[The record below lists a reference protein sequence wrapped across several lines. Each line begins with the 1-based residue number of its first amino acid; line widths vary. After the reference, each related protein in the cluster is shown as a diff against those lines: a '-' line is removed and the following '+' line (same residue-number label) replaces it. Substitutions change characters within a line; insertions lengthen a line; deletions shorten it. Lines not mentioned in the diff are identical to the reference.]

1 MVVVSVVV
9 ALLAFAVIVALVGM
23 AYRQLKRFSSEVRS
37 ERLDRQAVVSKM
49 DDIERLTKTPT
60 RMAHRVALQEADKL
74 LDYSLKALEI
84 PGNTMLERLSE
95 GARTHR
101 SLRKMITVRSRMEPL
116 LSKPHTV
123 LAPSQVEDAIEQYRK
138 ALKTL
143 GVL

>member
-1 MVVVSVVV
+1 MIAVVV
-9 ALLAFAVIVALVGM
+9 AMSVIGFGIVVVLAALVY
-23 AYRQLKRFSSEVRS
+23 AHLRRFTSKIRS
-37 ERLDRQAVVSKM
+37 ERLDRHAVVSKM
-49 DDIERLTKTPT
+49 EDIERLMNTPT

-84 PGNTMLERLSE
+84 PGNTVLERLSE
-95 GARTHR
+95 GARMHR
-101 SLRKMITVRSRMEPL
+101 SLRKMITVRSRLEPL

-123 LAPSQVEDAIEQYRK
+123 LASSQVEDAIAQYRR